1 MKLLIWLGFK
11 LCFFPQ
17 FPFFR
22 SPLPIPPLPH
32 CPVPRSPFPVPR
44 SSFLVLVTSLPEC
57 LQLQACRLYF
67 LSMPGKGNC
76 YLITVCQTPLL
87 VNTVVFHQ
95 CGKNRPLQLVCF
107 ISPMKFS
114 GEFDPQSFHMH
125 VNKTKFERNSFL
137 EHYHMTFMGK
147 TNTSLRGLLSLYL
160 NSVTLCDWLRNLALL
175 SK

>member
-1 MKLLIWLGFK
+1 MKLLIGLGFK

-22 SPLPIPPLPH
+22 SPLPIAPLPH
-32 CPVPRSPFPVPR
+32 CPIAPFPVPRSPFPFPR

-67 LSMPGKGNC
+67 LSKPGKGNC

-95 CGKNRPLQLVCF
+95 CGKNRPPQLVCF
-107 ISPMKFS
+107 ISPLKFS

-147 TNTSLRGLLSLYL
+147 TNAS
-160 NSVTLCDWLRNLALL
+160 
-175 SK
+175 